1 MKHREKVELELLDHQ
16 FETLTCDDPFPF
28 MIGGIGSGKSFTGAA
43 HVLQMAKL
51 NPFATGFIGA
61 NSYKQ
66 LHDATLQTT
75 FSFLDSN
82 RIPFT
87 YKQGKGHLWVGP
99 KLFLCRTLENYDD
112 FRGFEIG
119 DYWVD
124 EACYAKEIAI
134 KTLMGRLRH
143 NKSKFFKG
151 LHTSSPAGFNW
162 AYEWLV
168 TNPKTGFK
176 MIRAK
181 TKDNT
186 HLPQG
191 YEQMLASTY
200 DARMIAQELEGDFVN
215 LNALPTYYAWDRKLI
230 DPALEFRSFLPI
242 YIGMDFNVNPMTA
255 VIFQIDSDGIYF
267 LDEVWLE
274 GEHGNTYKMAD
285 KLNELG
291 YRGCSVI
298 PDATG
303 KALKTSAVHGMSD
316 HVILKQKGFNVIS
329 NASNPHVADRFLCV
343 NGLMNKAR
351 LKVHPRCI
359 KLIRDF
365 EQHTRNGEHE
375 DYISHI
381 SDAAG
386 YGCWKFFPITSQRP
400 TVRQY
405 NY

>member
-1 MKHREKVELELLDHQ
+1 MTTRETKRLKLLSHQ
-16 FETLTCDDPFPF
+16 FQTLMCPDQFPF
-28 MIGGIGSGKSFTGAA
+28 MIGGIGSGKSFTGAC
-43 HVLQMAKL
+43 HVLDMAIK
-51 NPFATGFIGA
+51 NPWATGFIGA

-75 FSFLDSN
+75 FSFLDAHK
-82 RIPFT
+82 IPFT
-87 YKQGKGHLWVGP
+87 YKQGKGHLWIGP

-143 NKSKFFKG
+143 GKSKFFRG

-162 AYEWLV
+162 SYDWLV
-168 TNPKTGFK
+168 MNPKKGFK

-181 TKDNT
+181 TRDNT
-186 HLPQG
+186 HLPDG

-200 DARMIAQELEGDFVN
+200 DSRMVTQELEGEFVN
-215 LNALPTYYAWDRKLI
+215 LNALPTYYAWNRGLLDPHLDYI
-230 DPALEFRSFLPI
+230 DDLPI

-255 VIFQIDSDGIYF
+255 VIFQVTHDSIHF

-274 GEHGNTYKMAD
+274 GDHANTYKMSDVLIAH
-285 KLNELG
+285 G
-291 YRGCSVI
+291 FGGCSVV

-303 KALKTSAVHGMSD
+303 KALKTSAT
-316 HVILKQKGFNVIS
+316 VIS
-329 NASNPHVADRFLCV
+329 NSSNPHVADRYLCV

-351 LKVHPRCI
+351 LRVHPRCV
-359 KLIRDF
+359 KLVRDF
-365 EQHTRNGEHE
+365 EQHSRNGEHE
-375 DYISHI
+375 DFISHI

-386 YGCWKFFPITSQRP
+386 YGAWKFFPLRQERP
-400 TVRQY
+400 GVRQY